1 MYEWCMIMSF
11 QPHVT
16 RVSRSKQEAR
26 NNYDTMSAL
35 YDIMAR
41 SEQKYNEMGIQQLA
55 LTEGEDV
62 LEIGFGTGQCLLSM
76 AEKVCHYGVVCGI
89 DISEGMSRIAQ
100 GKIQKA
106 GFSREVLL
114 IMGDAAYLPFHSGR
128 FDAILMTFTLEL
140 FDTPEIPVVLH
151 ECFRVL
157 KSKGRM
163 CVVGLSKKNAG
174 VAVTIYEWIHELF
187 PTYVDCRPIFIEE
200 SIENAHFQILDG
212 TLTTMWGLPIEIVL
226 AQKPLP

>member
-1 MYEWCMIMSF
+1 MIMSF

-114 IMGDAAYLPFHSGR
+114 IMGDAASHVIGYVCCQCYR
-128 FDAILMTFTLEL
+128 
-140 FDTPEIPVVLH
+140 VVRPARQ
-151 ECFRVL
+151 FIVAVRT
-157 KSKGRM
+157 
-163 CVVGLSKKNAG
+163 G
-174 VAVTIYEWIHELF
+174 VARCAL
-187 PTYVDCRPIFIEE
+187 
-200 SIENAHFQILDG
+200 
-212 TLTTMWGLPIEIVL
+212 
-226 AQKPLP
+226 